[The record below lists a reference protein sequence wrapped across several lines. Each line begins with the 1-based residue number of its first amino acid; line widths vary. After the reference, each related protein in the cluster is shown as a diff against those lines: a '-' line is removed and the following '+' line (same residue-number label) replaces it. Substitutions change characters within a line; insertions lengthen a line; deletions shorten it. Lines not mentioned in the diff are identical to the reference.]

1 MLDEMQFN
9 GESDTNF
16 NSISVHT
23 IYLSIG
29 FTYETCV
36 SRKAQGGF
44 SNTKNKDMVM
54 HLIWMLKI
62 KDTIFSNK

>member
-54 HLIWMLKI
+54 HLI
-62 KDTIFSNK
+62 